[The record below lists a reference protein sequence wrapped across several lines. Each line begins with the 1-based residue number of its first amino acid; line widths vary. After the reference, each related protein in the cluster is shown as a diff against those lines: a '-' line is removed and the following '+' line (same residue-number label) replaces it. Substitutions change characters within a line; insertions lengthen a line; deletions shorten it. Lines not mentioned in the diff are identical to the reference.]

1 MLVNGG
7 SIQTGL
13 SLRREVSR
21 ELVASENGRRTL
33 QGYLIN
39 CYQTAANKMICFGLV
54 GYLYVCQSLIQWKS
68 TLVNGSKAPVR
79 HVENCNC

>member
-33 QGYLIN
+33 QRL
-39 CYQTAANKMICFGLV
+39 
-54 GYLYVCQSLIQWKS
+54 SD
-68 TLVNGSKAPVR
+68 
-79 HVENCNC
+79 